1 MEARRLIDAR
11 TGVIEDLRDAK
22 VLDLAKKNRVLQL
35 AIGREKDKADRLEKK
50 LGTMGLG
57 LTEAPPAAPPAAAAG
72 SGPRAARA
80 VNSLNVKAHA
90 FASPKEAETKAAH
103 TSDAES
109 SRVQVRSLTS
119 QLQKTMRQVEL
130 LRMEVS
136 ACHKALQKEV
146 GPDVPLARIL
156 SANGV
161 PRTGASG
168 ADVPPE
174 DGGETRETV
183 RFEASTLSA
192 QNSAGGTGTAFTPG
206 DWRGRAQSIAV
217 LRSRVR
223 ALERELEGRGNGGS
237 GDFQLLQQSQVSHAI
252 SAPSNVLVP
261 YGGSNSAASN
271 AMESS
276 FASLGD
282 FSGSATFDPRTG
294 GPPDAAFGL
303 GLDDSVLVR
312 RSGGPPPPPQ
322 PLIPFAPRS
331 TMAGSAAPIGALVD
345 DRVAANL
352 AGKAEA
358 KSAKV
363 SALQAELATA
373 LAALERSKQEASAKS
388 ARANVLEN
396 DIKKAKGAARSLL
409 EKSAA
414 DDRLVDKLRQELTLL
429 TKEKASLSSSL
440 ETAERHAKGDTDS
453 ARALAEAQSLLQQQ
467 RITINSLKE
476 HIAILRG
483 GNAER
488 GIIPSMMT

>member
-50 LGTMGLG
+50 LGAMGLG
-57 LTEAPPAAPPAAAAG
+57 LTEAPPAALPAAAAG

-80 VNSLNVKAHA
+80 MNSLNVKAHA
-90 FASPKEAETKAAH
+90 FASPKEVETKAAH
-103 TSDAES
+103 TFDAES

-130 LRMEVS
+130 LRLEVS

-146 GPDVPLARIL
+146 GPDIPLARIL

-168 ADVPPE
+168 ADGLSE
-174 DGGETRETV
+174 DGGETRETA

-192 QNSAGGTGTAFTPG
+192 QNSVSGGTTFTPG

-237 GDFQLLQQSQVSHAI
+237 GDFQLLQQSHVSHTN
-252 SAPSNVLVP
+252 SATSNVLVP
-261 YGGSNSAASN
+261 YGGSNSAVNN
-271 AMESS
+271 AIDSS
-276 FASLGD
+276 FAGLGD
-282 FSGSATFDPRTG
+282 FSGSVSFDPRTG

-331 TMAGSAAPIGALVD
+331 SVAGNAAPIGALVD

-363 SALQAELATA
+363 SALQAELATT
-373 LAALERSKQEASAKS
+373 LAALERSKQEASAKT

-414 DDRLVDKLRQELTLL
+414 DDRLVDKLRQELALL
-429 TKEKASLSSSL
+429 TKDKASLSSSL

-488 GIIPSMMT
+488 GIIPSMMA